1 MSKPAPQKPN
11 FLSTLLLMT
20 AIFFAIQFFF
30 KPQQQAS
37 PQPVG
42 DLYELMHKQNAGR
55 LDVSIASTRHQY
67 DSQIDENLKAK
78 KITQA
83 EADAKKVESAVLV
96 ADTQYKAGVHANDT
110 NRMRLAFST
119 LSTYERQFL
128 DKPIWNTEFAVS
140 DSTDGAKF
148 GYDKIS
154 GQELYAK
161 VRDTIANRNRTELVW
176 GAVPGYKLIDALVGL
191 TGRVPGFS
199 YAFAAFLLA
208 LLVRSIV
215 FPLSQKQI
223 MYGRQMSQLTPLV
236 TEIKAQYK
244 DDQLTQNQK
253 VMELYKEY
261 GVNPM
266 AGCAPALLQ
275 MPLFLMV
282 YQCMLHY
289 QFTFEKGTFLWIN
302 AETSKATH
310 GFVAANL
317 GQGDTILTLIYGVTM
332 LISTLLTPISDPS
345 QVKQQRLMGIGITA
359 VWTFMML
366 TGAFPV
372 VSAFVLYWT
381 FTNILAT
388 AQSLRAYR
396 LPLPPLVKVNTMAG
410 GAIPKSGVGGKWAA
424 WFEEAQRQANEQ
436 QREKQNGSPSSNGN
450 GKPKDGNGV
459 TFLGTGETKTGT
471 PAKHKPKKR
480 K

>member
-1 MSKPAPQKPN
+1 M
-11 FLSTLLLMT
+11 
-20 AIFFAIQFFF
+20 
-30 KPQQQAS
+30 
-37 PQPVG
+37 
-42 DLYELMHKQNAGR
+42 
-55 LDVSIASTRHQY
+55 
-67 DSQIDENLKAK
+67 
-78 KITQA
+78 
-83 EADAKKVESAVLV
+83 
-96 ADTQYKAGVHANDT
+96 HANDT
-110 NRMRLAFST
+110 NRMRMALAT
-119 LSTYERQFL
+119 LSHYERQYL
-128 DKPIWNTEFAVS
+128 DKPVWNTPVAVA
-140 DSTDGAKF
+140 DRSTHGGIA
-148 GYDKIS
+148 YDYKSIS
-154 GQELYAK
+154 GQQLYAK
-161 VRDTIANRNRTELVW
+161 IRDTVAARNRTELVW
-176 GAVPGYKLIDALVGL
+176 GVVPGYQLIDGLVAL

-208 LLVRSIV
+208 FLVRAIV

-236 TEIKAQYK
+236 TEIKDKYK

-302 AETSKATH
+302 PATSKATN
-310 GFVAANL
+310 GLLAANL
-317 GQGDTILTLIYGVTM
+317 GQSDAVLTIIYGITM

-345 QVKQQRLMGIGITA
+345 QVRQQRIMGIGITL
-359 VWTFMML
+359 VWTFTMF
-366 TGAFPV
+366 TGMFPV

-396 LPLPPLVKVNTMAG
+396 LPLPPLVKKQTPAG
-410 GAIPKSGVGGKWAA
+410 GAIPQSGVGGMWARK
-424 WFEEAQRQANEQ
+424 FEEMQRQAEEMRNQ
-436 QREKQNGSPSSNGN
+436 QERGGSN
-450 GKPKDGNGV
+450 GKPSNGRPADGKGV
-459 TFLGTGETKTGT
+459 TFLGTGETKTGA